1 MRTRLLAV
9 AAVAALAAAVPATAA
24 SAPQITDPTGDARNQ
39 SAGADIV
46 SALFGTQGT
55 TAKVG
60 RKTVYTP
67 SKLVVTVTY
76 AAAPS
81 TDPYVSHQ
89 LTFELPGCG
98 NVYMQVFNG
107 SSTWGDADCLGE
119 DATFDPS
126 YKMAGS
132 TITWTLPFN
141 SIGKQYFKP
150 GTALTDLV
158 AYTAVAEPVL
168 GIESQLVAGDAPVP
182 VDAALDYATTTAA
195 YKIS

>member
-24 SAPQITDPTGDARNQ
+24 PAPQITDPTGDARNQ

-46 SALFGTQGT
+46 SALFGTSGT

-60 RKTVYTP
+60 KKSVYTP
-67 SKLVVTVTY
+67 TKLVVTVTY

-89 LTFELPGCG
+89 LVFELPGCG
-98 NVYMQVFNG
+98 RVYMEVFNG
-107 SSTWGDADCLGE
+107 SSTFGDAECLG
-119 DATFDPS
+119 DGVTFDPS
-126 YKMAGS
+126 FKMAGNA
-132 TITWTLPFN
+132 ITWTLPFQ
-141 SIGKQYFKP
+141 SIGKQYFKV

-158 AYTAVAEPVL
+158 AYTAVAEPAL
-168 GIESQLVAGDAPVP
+168 GLETQDFFGAAPLP
-182 VDAALDYATTTAA
+182 VDGALDFATTTAA
-195 YKIS
+195 YKVS